1 MKTQYHV
8 DPFSLRGMTM
18 AVGQTLITQMQLET
32 IPESRHLTVFSPPGV
47 FLETAKYP
55 VLMAGV
61 LASQQ
66 PSEFLSIFDHP
77 DAWQG
82 LDREA
87 ILSMRKKL
95 YRFCMPVD
103 AREMSPSSTIETLQ
117 SLALSVSPVA
127 LEVEAPS
134 LPPEDLKPAGALLP
148 SSPIVRVKSL
158 QLDSEPEISRAASR
172 VTENDIPA
180 SDGIWKLLD
189 YDYSLDFAV
198 RLMAVGLLGRHKNR
212 RMMPLKSAYKAAID
226 VFINRA
232 VMELL
237 GAPSS
242 QASRIYTGDMFGD
255 SFTVLMTPGEPRVDY
270 VKLDMTRRPV
280 SRGVSIESS
289 RHPDLDAQTSV
300 FADHA
305 RYSAYCALLAERIT
319 SHVTVFHLSR
329 NTRNQ
334 VLGPWIARAGVK
346 EALQTDP
353 VLLEDRENTLV
364 VLRSILRPELGVW
377 IDETNLL
384 ERHGL
389 EVSIRPL
396 VHTR

>member
-1 MKTQYHV
+1 
-8 DPFSLRGMTM
+8 M
-18 AVGQTLITQMQLET
+18 AVGQILTTQMQLET

-61 LASQQ
+61 LASRQ

-87 ILSMRKKL
+87 ILTMRKHL
-95 YRFCMPVD
+95 YRFVMPVD

-127 LEVEAPS
+127 LEVDAPN
-134 LPPEDLKPAGALLP
+134 LPLEGLRPVGALLP
-148 SSPIVRVKSL
+148 SSPIVRVQSL
-158 QLDSEPEISRAASR
+158 QLDSEPDFSR
-172 VTENDIPA
+172 VAKGVTEKDIPA

-189 YDYSLDFAV
+189 YDYSLDFVV
-198 RLMAVGLLGRHKNR
+198 RLMAVGLLGRHESR
-212 RMMPLKSAYKAAID
+212 RMIPLRSAYKAVID
-226 VFINRA
+226 VFVNRA
-232 VMELL
+232 VMELIDT
-237 GAPSS
+237 PSAE
-242 QASRIYTGDMFGD
+242 ASRIYTGDLFGD
-255 SFTVLMTPGEPRVDY
+255 RFTILMTPGEPRVDY
-270 VKLDMTRRPV
+270 VKLDMARKPV

-289 RHPDLDAQTSV
+289 RHPDLDAKTSV

-305 RYSAYCALLAERIT
+305 RYSAYCALLAERST

-329 NTRNQ
+329 NTRNH
-334 VLGPWIARAGVK
+334 VLGPWIARAGMR
-346 EALQTDP
+346 ETLQTDP
-353 VLLEDRENTLV
+353 VFLEDREKIPA
-364 VLRSILRPELGVW
+364 VLRSVLRPELGVW

-389 EVSIRPL
+389 EGSIRPL
-396 VHTR
+396 VHTGR

>member
-1 MKTQYHV
+1 
-8 DPFSLRGMTM
+8 
-18 AVGQTLITQMQLET
+18 MQLGT
-32 IPESRHLTVFSPPGV
+32 IPESRNLTVFSPPGV

-61 LASQQ
+61 LASRQ
-66 PSEFLSIFDHP
+66 PSEFLTIFDHP

-87 ILSMRKKL
+87 ILSMRKHL
-95 YRFCMPVD
+95 YRFVMPID

-117 SLALSVSPVA
+117 TLALSVSPVE
-127 LEVEAPS
+127 LEVDAPN
-134 LPPEDLKPAGALLP
+134 LPPEDLRSVGALLP
-148 SSPIVRVKSL
+148 SSPVVRVQSL
-158 QLDSEPEISRAASR
+158 QLNSEPEISRVAKS
-172 VTENDIPA
+172 VTEKDIPA

-212 RMMPLKSAYKAAID
+212 RMIPLKSAYKAVID
-226 VFINRA
+226 VFVNRA
-232 VMELL
+232 VMELID
-237 GAPSS
+237 APSTE
-242 QASRIYTGDMFGD
+242 ASRIYTRDLFGD
-255 SFTVLMTPGEPRVDY
+255 RFTILMTPGEPRVDY
-270 VKLDMTRRPV
+270 VKLDMTRKPV

-289 RHPDLDAQTSV
+289 RHPDLDAKTSV

-305 RYSAYCALLAERIT
+305 RYSAYCALLAERST

-329 NTRNQ
+329 NTRNH

-346 EALQTDP
+346 ETLQTDP
-353 VLLEDRENTLV
+353 VSLEDRENTFA
-364 VLRSILRPELGVW
+364 VLRSVLRPELGVW

-384 ERHGL
+384 ERHSL
-389 EVSIRPL
+389 EGSIHPL